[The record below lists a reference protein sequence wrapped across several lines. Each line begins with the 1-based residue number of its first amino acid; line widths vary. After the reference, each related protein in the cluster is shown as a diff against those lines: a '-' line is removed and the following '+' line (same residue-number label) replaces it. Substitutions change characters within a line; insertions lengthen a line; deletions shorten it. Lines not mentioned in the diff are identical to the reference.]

1 VFGQTDKVGSVT
13 CVLQLDPSRFRG
25 ALLGLAVGD
34 ALGAT
39 LEFKRPGTFAPI
51 TDMVGQGPFDLPPG
65 AYTDDTAMA
74 LCLAESLVEHGDF
87 DPVDQLHRYVGWYRH
102 GHNAS
107 TGECFD
113 IGTATR
119 VALERFERTT
129 EPFPGDAAPDAAGN
143 GPLMKLAPVPMA
155 FAGRPDEAIARAAD
169 SARTTHG
176 APEALDAA
184 RAFAGLLLGALT
196 GVPKD
201 QLLEEDEPPVDL
213 DTLHP
218 KVAAVLRGSYKRKAP
233 PEIRGGGYVVE
244 ALEAALWAV
253 HGASS
258 YEEAVLRAANLGD
271 DADTTAAI
279 AGQLAGALYGVEQ
292 IPRRWRE
299 RLYEHD
305 RIAALADDLRALA
318 EQLGSVDVASEVISG
333 PLARPADPET
343 PPGTYWALP
352 NTVLAG
358 PYPGATIDQAEHM
371 LEELLD
377 LGITCFVDLTE
388 EREGPPLVPYA
399 PVLRALARRRGEHVT
414 HVRLPIRDID
424 VPSAWQMRSILDV
437 VRMARGS
444 GDKVYVHCQGGIGR
458 TGTVI
463 ACLLVEEGEDVEVVL
478 DRLSERGS
486 PETERQKRFVRE
498 WRPLQMR

>member
-1 VFGQTDKVGSVT
+1 MD
-13 CVLQLDPSRFRG
+13 CVLRLDASRFRG

-39 LEFKRPGTFAPI
+39 LEFKPPGTFTPI
-51 TDMVGQGPFDLPPG
+51 SDMVGQGPFDLPPG

-102 GHNAS
+102 GHNSS
-107 TGECFD
+107 TGACFD

-119 VALERFERTT
+119 AALERFERTE

-143 GPLMKLAPVPMA
+143 GPLMKLAPVAMA
-155 FAGRPDEAIARAAD
+155 FAGRPDEAIAHAAA

-184 RAFAGLLLGALT
+184 RAFAALLLGALT
-196 GVPKD
+196 GVAKE
-201 QLLEEDEPPVDL
+201 QLLEGDGAGL
-213 DTLHP
+213 DAATLHP
-218 KVAAVLRGSYKRKAP
+218 KVAAVLLGSYRDKAP
-233 PEIRGGGYVVE
+233 PEIRGGGYVVD

-253 HGASS
+253 HGATS

-292 IPRRWRE
+292 IPARWRE
-299 RLYEHD
+299 RLYGHD

-318 EQLGSVDVASEVISG
+318 EQLGSIDVASEILTG
-333 PLARPADPET
+333 PLDPPERPDT

-352 NTVLAG
+352 DRVLAG
-358 PYPGATIDQAEHM
+358 PYPGATIDEAEDM

-377 LGITCFVDLTE
+377 LGVTCFVDLTE
-388 EREGPPLVPYA
+388 EHEGPPLVPYA

-414 HVRLPIRDID
+414 HVRLPLRDID
-424 VPSAWQMRSILDV
+424 VPTAWQMRSILDV
-437 VRMARGS
+437 VRMARAS
-444 GDKVYVHCQGGIGR
+444 GDTVYVHCQGGIGR

-463 ACLLVEEGEDVEVVL
+463 ACMLVEEGEDPEAVL
-478 DRLSERGS
+478 DRLAERGA
-486 PETERQKRFVRE
+486 PETERQRRFVRE
-498 WRPLQMR
+498 WRPLQLH